1 MEKINSN
8 DLKCRANK
16 YTYHFQQFQSTK
28 PFCDKIRINE
38 DDKKNK
44 ATYQNIFQNLIVKLD

>member
-1 MEKINSN
+1 MEKIDRN

-16 YTYHFQQFQSTK
+16 YTYHFQQFQSIK

-38 DDKKNK
+38 DDKKTK
-44 ATYQNIFQNLIVKLD
+44 ATY

>member
-1 MEKINSN
+1 MEKIDRNY
-8 DLKCRANK
+8 LKCRANK
-16 YTYHFQQFQSTK
+16 YTYHFQQFQSIK

-44 ATYQNIFQNLIVKLD
+44 ATY